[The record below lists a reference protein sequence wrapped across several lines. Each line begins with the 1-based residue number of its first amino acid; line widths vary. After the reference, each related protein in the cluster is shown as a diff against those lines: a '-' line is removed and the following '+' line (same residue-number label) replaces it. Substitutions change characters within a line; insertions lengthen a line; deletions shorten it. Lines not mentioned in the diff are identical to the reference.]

1 MIEDIY
7 QETRENMGKSIEDL
21 NREFKKVRTG
31 RASLSILDG
40 IRVNYYGTPTP
51 LNQMAT
57 LAVPESRLITIQPWD
72 VSGIK
77 EIEKAI
83 LKSDLGLTPS
93 SDGKIVRI
101 AIPPLTEERR
111 KELVRVINKMSEEH
125 KVAVRNIRRDAN
137 EMLKELKKEGDISE
151 DEAFKAQDQ
160 VQKIT
165 DDHINL
171 VEQALLWLAFS
182 FYIKKRLVPFC
193 VFVLFAASFKMTP
206 TFFII
211 LVLLSDDK
219 NKYKLFVGSAGAFL
233 TYLLIQYVILP
244 DYFTGFVRNALA
256 VVGESGRVVPSTLKF
271 LGDIFKICP
280 YIAIFSEHLVRSF
293 NNIVFFRNGTIIV
306 YSIFGNH
313 IEPSVNQF
321 LCLLNVTIIDQ
332 TFPCHHLVW
341 RPSIGIIPLSCR
353 ALC

>member
-1 MIEDIY
+1 MIEDIF
-7 QETRENMGKSIEDL
+7 QETRENMGKSVEDL
-21 NREFKKVRTG
+21 KREFKKVRTG

-111 KELVRVINKMSEEH
+111 KELVKVTSKMSEEH

-137 EMLKELKKEGDISE
+137 EMLKDLKKEGDISE

-165 DDHINL
+165 DEFINL
-171 VEQALLWLAFS
+171 VEQVT
-182 FYIKKRLVPFC
+182 KGKE
-193 VFVLFAASFKMTP
+193 KE
-206 TFFII
+206 I
-211 LVLLSDDK
+211 LE
-219 NKYKLFVGSAGAFL
+219 F
-233 TYLLIQYVILP
+233 
-244 DYFTGFVRNALA
+244 
-256 VVGESGRVVPSTLKF
+256 
-271 LGDIFKICP
+271 
-280 YIAIFSEHLVRSF
+280 
-293 NNIVFFRNGTIIV
+293 
-306 YSIFGNH
+306 
-313 IEPSVNQF
+313 
-321 LCLLNVTIIDQ
+321 
-332 TFPCHHLVW
+332 
-341 RPSIGIIPLSCR
+341 
-353 ALC
+353 